1 MPTIKS
7 GAFVQQCFASH
18 PLSLS
23 FKILTLPNRV
33 AVACTNCHMRHRLT
47 VRALTVRP
55 AEANDPERDA
65 TDGLAQCGATHPAEL
80 RVSGVD
86 VVNDAVKFRC
96 GECRRTYHLDV
107 AAFETYQKDS

>member
-23 FKILTLPNRV
+23 FKTVTLPDRV
-33 AVACTNCHMRHRLT
+33 VVTCTNCHMRHRFT
-47 VRALTVRP
+47 VRELTVRP
-55 AEANDPERDA
+55 ETANGPDRSA
-65 TDGLAQCGATHPAEL
+65 TDELAQCGVNHPAEL

-86 VVNDAVKFRC
+86 VVHDTVKLRC
-96 GECRRTYHLDV
+96 GECRRAYHLDV
-107 AAFETYQKDS
+107 AAFETYQKDA